1 MLTEAEAIR
10 AMRRHLE
17 GRFPKICPNC
27 QRRYA
32 SLQEYVQATQPIGE
46 TLSYDGELGDWNP
59 AKPLGTVALAN
70 CPCGNTLSLTS
81 HGMPVPQLM
90 QLLEWARI
98 ETKRQGITLQVLL
111 GQARN
116 EIRRQAL
123 AEMEQQADSP

>member
-46 TLSYDGELGDWNP
+46 TFSYDAELGNWNP
-59 AKPLGTVALAN
+59 AKPIGTVALAN
-70 CPCGNTLSLTS
+70 CPCGTTLALTS
-81 HGMPVPQLM
+81 EGLPLPQLA

-98 ETKRQGITLQVLL
+98 ETERRGITLQALL
-111 GQARN
+111 RQARH

-123 AEMEQQADSP
+123 AGVEQPAEMP